1 MGRHFFRLTFSVL
14 AVTLITSRC
23 GSSDHNPDSR
33 PSTPTPSSQPPS
45 STSNTSDSTQT
56 DTQSSDQ
63 NKGLLD
69 NTLWSMGIEMTAP
82 SPNRR
87 ALIYGMNFLPGGR
100 YHNFVALVTSSG
112 PGTPYTLRMMAAKG
126 TYTLSDEKLS
136 FSRTSTTCP
145 KRNPGNLVGKL
156 TDADTLVIKR
166 DANALILKRTKMS
179 PTPPSAVAQL
189 GCINEDGSFEP
200 HEWSDQ

>member
-1 MGRHFFRLTFSVL
+1 MRRHVSLLPFSVL
-14 AVTLITSRC
+14 ILTLITSGC
-23 GSSDHNPDSR
+23 GSSENNPR
-33 PSTPTPSSQPPS
+33 PHQSTPAPSQPPS
-45 STSNTSDSTQT
+45 STSDSSDSLPS
-56 DTQSSDQ
+56 DTSATEQSPGS
-63 NKGLLD
+63 LD
-69 NTLWSMGIEMTAP
+69 NTLWSMGIEVKAP
-82 SPNRR
+82 PPNRR

-126 TYTLSDEKLS
+126 TYILKDERLS
-136 FSRTSTTCP
+136 FFRTSTTCP
-145 KRNPGNLVGKL
+145 KRNPGNLVGRL

-166 DANALILKRTKMS
+166 DANTLVLKRTKMS